1 MPYLGLGD
9 GHCPGGFLRRL
20 FLFGTPRNLD
30 GLCRCLGICGFLGL
44 PGGLGLRARGG
55 RLLPVRVDAAPPRAE
70 GLVVLLVALLPR
82 AALLLRRGLL
92 PRDLLL
98 HRPLLLVLLPLQQQP
113 SVPSV
118 CKRFQRD
125 KSCTSGRGF
134 TYCSA
139 LFCRAKLSA
148 AFACS
153 FPSPSPSASAC
164 NLSS

>member
-44 PGGLGLRARGG
+44 PGGLGLLRARGG

-82 AALLLRRGLL
+82 AALLLRRA
-92 PRDLLL
+92 
-98 HRPLLLVLLPLQQQP
+98 
-113 SVPSV
+113 SV
-118 CKRFQRD
+118 Q
-125 KSCTSGRGF
+125 GF
-134 TYCSA
+134 M
-139 LFCRAKLSA
+139 L
-148 AFACS
+148 
-153 FPSPSPSASAC
+153 
-164 NLSS
+164 